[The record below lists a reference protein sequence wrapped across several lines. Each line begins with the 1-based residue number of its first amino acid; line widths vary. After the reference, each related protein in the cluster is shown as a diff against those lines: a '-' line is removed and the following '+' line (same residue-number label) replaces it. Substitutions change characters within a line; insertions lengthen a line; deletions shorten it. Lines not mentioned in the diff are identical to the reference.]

1 MELKNS
7 RLISVLIALL
17 VLLSPCGL
25 HSQKVISYPDSIF
38 LKLLDSELNVK
49 SISAKKL
56 FKKPTVIISS
66 TNCIACTEY
75 FTRHK
80 RKFNYVFV
88 LYNESLAEIKRILDH
103 HSLKKDEALF
113 TTCKYVST
121 EKDAI
126 CKSPT
131 PCMAYLHNKKM
142 KFYTYTELDNVTK
155 EFSLKISLLREKLN
169 E

>member
-1 MELKNS
+1 MELKDF
-7 RLISVLIALL
+7 RLISALIALL
-17 VLLSPCGL
+17 ALSLCRL
-25 HSQKVISYPDSIF
+25 HSQKVVSYPDSIF
-38 LKLLDSELNVK
+38 MKFFDSELHVK
-49 SISAKKL
+49 FISAKKL

-80 RKFNYVFV
+80 QKFNYVFV
-88 LYNESLAEIKRILDH
+88 LGNESLAEIKRILDH
-103 HSLKKDEALF
+103 HLLKKDEVLF

-131 PCMAYLHNKKM
+131 PCMVYLHNKKAN
-142 KFYTYTELDNVTK
+142 FYTYSELNNVTK
-155 EFSLKISLLREKLN
+155 EFSLKISLLRKKLN